1 MKKKVEKFAASI
13 ITSNLDTAKHL
24 HGTISYNGRYYVTDS
39 YRALEV
45 EYPIPEFPVI
55 TNEHMGKKLEDIF
68 NKAEEGNKT
77 MHPIPSASEIKKGI
91 ADLVGRK
98 MDDVVLRIAGDSHPS
113 VYPAVNARFLRDAVQ
128 ALNCKVCYF
137 DESERITCR
146 PADLL
151 EPELAKLEEELGE
164 YKEQDEDV
172 LTYAL
177 FGQVAM
183 EYFRRRAA
191 LRNKVDPDAMDM
203 KNKAYPA

>member
-13 ITSNLDTAKHL
+13 ITSNLDTTKHL

-45 EYPIPEFPVI
+45 EYPIPGFPVI
-55 TNEHMGKKLEDIF
+55 NSGHMGKRIEDIF

-137 DESERITCR
+137 DESERFRYMYLYEEDWLQSVVRHVILPIYDMHDRTGFWV
-146 PADLL
+146 L
-151 EPELAKLEEELGE
+151 ER
-164 YKEQDEDV
+164 KE
-172 LTYAL
+172 TAN
-177 FGQVAM
+177 
-183 EYFRRRAA
+183 R
-191 LRNKVDPDAMDM
+191 
-203 KNKAYPA
+203 